1 LDDREC
7 AGTAAT
13 RDTEPARRDQRSDQ
27 VICSAKSGSL
37 LGQALRLRAIALL
50 LGLLVFHGNSPAAI
64 PSAMPFGPLVQVIDT
79 DEREDHADISIQFA
93 CSVRYLSNTPISRG
107 SSTSIRL
114 RLGPDCGS
122 LVNSFPAELPLVGG
136 GGKLVTGARVE
147 SFVPGEVTLEL
158 SWARDFDFVMAPTAT
173 GLGLRVRLIGTSRRK
188 ATVLL
193 SDVEAPQGYA
203 VNLESAATKFEHD
216 AVEAAAASLKT
227 QAYVSETDIE
237 DTHWYR
243 LRVGPF
249 STRAEAERVLRIAQA
264 SYPHAWLAV
273 NDELTDL
280 TVVERAGAP
289 STAES
294 GPTDPALPDE
304 QRAQLLHDARAALEK
319 HQYPEAIDL
328 LSRLQRQPEY
338 PARADAQELLGLV
351 RERAG
356 QLAQA
361 KAEYETYLRRYPD
374 RPGAE
379 RVRAR
384 LQTLAAASLI
394 PKSTG
399 EFGAHADTRW
409 TMAGSA
415 ALTYQY
421 GKDQTVSAGTATST
435 TSVNAALIYGDL
447 LLRDRGERY
456 DFTARVDAGYTQ
468 NLVTTFGG
476 SQDRTT
482 AAYVELTDR
491 RFGVTG
497 RVGRQSLASLGVIG
511 LFDGVFAGYQVNPKF
526 SVSAAAG
533 LPAYTSYSSV
543 STQEKFGTVTV
554 EYGPYRQ
561 AWVFDAYLFDE
572 TAAGVTERRSVGF
585 QTRYSMSGRTAV
597 VLADYDI
604 AFQQLNSVTLLGNA
618 KVGEFWILGFD
629 ADYRRSPLLQLSNAL
644 VGQSVPDLRTLET
657 QLTPSQIRQ
666 LALDR
671 TSTSETF
678 VISASRP
685 LGERWQFMVDVAA
698 LELSGTPASPAI
710 AATPAVASTPS
721 TGLDKNI
728 AVQTSGSSLL
738 QASDLHIFGVRF
750 DDSPAA
756 RSTTLSW
763 DARFALPGAWR
774 IGPRFSVEQ
783 LNNSTLGGKQ
793 WLYLPQVRGDWTNRR
808 SVFEMIAGYQVLQQQ
823 ILLQQQALT
832 GQSQT
837 GALSQ
842 RSLYISAAYRLR
854 F

>member
-1 LDDREC
+1 LDDRER

-13 RDTEPARRDQRSDQ
+13 RDTEPARRDRRSDQ
-27 VICSAKSGSL
+27 VIRSAKSGSL
-37 LGQALRLRAIALL
+37 LPQALRLRAIALL

-158 SWARDFDFVMAPTAT
+158 SWARDLDFVMAPTAT

-203 VNLESAATKFEHD
+203 VNLESAATKFERD
-216 AVEAAAASLKT
+216 AVEAAAARLKT

-237 DTHWYR
+237 DTHWFR

-264 SYPHAWLAV
+264 SYPRAWLAV
-273 NDELTDL
+273 NDEQTDL
-280 TVVERAGAP
+280 TVVERAGAQ

-304 QRAQLLHDARAALEK
+304 QRALLLHDARAALEK

-328 LSRLQRQPEY
+328 LGRLQRQPEY

-361 KAEYETYLRRYPD
+361 KAEYEAYLRRYPD

-379 RVRAR
+379 RVRGR

-435 TSVNAALIYGDL
+435 TSVNAALVYGDL

-491 RFGVTG
+491 NFGVTG

-644 VGQSVPDLRTLET
+644 IGQSVPDLRTLET

-710 AATPAVASTPS
+710 AATPAVAATPS

-808 SVFEMIAGYQVLQQQ
+808 SVFELIAGYQVLQQQ

-832 GQSQT
+832 GQPQT

>member
-1 LDDREC
+1 MIGRVK
-7 AGTAAT
+7 
-13 RDTEPARRDQRSDQ
+13 P
-27 VICSAKSGSL
+27 GSL
-37 LGQALRLRAIALL
+37 LRQALPLRAAALL
-50 LGLLVFHGNSPAAI
+50 IGLLVLHGNSSAAI
-64 PSAMPFGPLVQVIDT
+64 PSAMPFGQLVQVIDT
-79 DEREDHADISIQFA
+79 DEREDHADISIQFS
-93 CSVRYLSNTPISRG
+93 CSVRYISNMPISHG
-107 SSTSIRL
+107 SSTLITL

-122 LVNSFPAELPLVGG
+122 LLNSFPPEFPLVGG
-136 GGKLVTGARVE
+136 GGRLVSGARVE
-147 SFVPGEVTLEL
+147 SFVPGEVRLEL
-158 SWARDFDFVMAPTAT
+158 TWTRELDFVMAPTAT

-188 ATVLL
+188 PSVLL
-193 SDVEAPQGYA
+193 SDIEEPQGYA
-203 VNLESAATKFEHD
+203 VNLESSAIKFEHA

-237 DTHWYR
+237 DTHWFR

-249 STRAEAERVLRIAQA
+249 STRAEAQRVLQIALA
-264 SYPHAWLAV
+264 NYPRAWLAV
-273 NDELTDL
+273 NDEQTDL
-280 TVVERAGAP
+280 TVVERAGAQSP
-289 STAES
+289 AET
-294 GPTDPALPDE
+294 GPTDPALPDD

-319 HQYPEAIDL
+319 HQYPEAVDL
-328 LSRLQRQPEY
+328 LSRLLRQPEY

-361 KAEYETYLRRYPD
+361 KAEYEAYLRRYPD

-379 RVRAR
+379 RVRGR
-384 LQTLAAASLI
+384 LQALVAASLT

-399 EFGAHADTRW
+399 EFGARVDTRW

-421 GKDQTVSAGTATST
+421 GRDQTVTAGTTTTT

-468 NLVTTFGG
+468 NLVKTFGG

-491 RFGVTG
+491 NWGLTG

-511 LFDGVFAGYQVNPKF
+511 LFDGLFVGYQVNSKF

-533 LPAYTSYSSV
+533 LPAYTSYSSF

-554 EYGPYRQ
+554 EYGPFRQ

-572 TAAGVTERRSVGF
+572 TAAGATERRSVGF
-585 QTRYSMSGRTAV
+585 QTRYSESGRTAV
-597 VLADYDI
+597 ILTDYDI
-604 AFQQLNSVTLLGNA
+604 AFRQLNSVTLIGNL
-618 KVGEFWILGFD
+618 KVGDFWILGFD
-629 ADYRRSPLLQLSNAL
+629 ADYRRSPLLQLTNAL
-644 VGQSVPDLRTLET
+644 IGQNATDLQALSVS
-657 QLTPSQIRQ
+657 LTPSQIRQ

-698 LELSGTPASPAI
+698 LELSGTPASRGTPGSPLGTLPVI
-710 AATPAVASTPS
+710 PATPDVPATPS

-728 AVQTSGSSLL
+728 AIQVSGSSLM

-750 DDSPAA
+750 DDSPTA

-774 IGPRFSVEQ
+774 VGPRFSVEE
-783 LNNSTLGGKQ
+783 LNDPTLGGKQ
-793 WLYLPQVRGDWTNRR
+793 WLYLPQVRGDWTSRR
-808 SVFEMIAGYQVLQQQ
+808 SIFELIGGYQLQQQ
-823 ILLQQQALT
+823 QAVLQQQALT

-837 GALSQ
+837 GTLSQ

>member
-1 LDDREC
+1 
-7 AGTAAT
+7 
-13 RDTEPARRDQRSDQ
+13 
-27 VICSAKSGSL
+27 VIRSAKSGSL
-37 LGQALRLRAIALL
+37 LRQALPLRAVELM
-50 LGLLVFHGNSPAAI
+50 LGLLVLHGNSPAAI

-79 DEREDHADISIQFA
+79 DEREDHADISVQFA
-93 CSVRYLSNTPISRG
+93 CSVRYISNMPISHG

-122 LVNSFPAELPLVGG
+122 LVSSFPAELPLVGG

-158 SWARDFDFVMAPTAT
+158 SWARELDFVMAPTAT
-173 GLGLRVRLIGTSRRK
+173 GLGLRVRLIGTGHRRK

-193 SDVEAPQGYA
+193 SEVEEPQGYA
-203 VNLESAATKFEHD
+203 VNLESAPTKFEHD

-227 QAYVSETDIE
+227 QAYESETDIE
-237 DTHWYR
+237 DTHWFR

-249 STRAEAERVLRIAQA
+249 STRAEAERVLRIALA
-264 SYPHAWLAV
+264 SYPRAWLAV
-273 NDELTDL
+273 NDEQTDL
-280 TVVERAGAP
+280 TVVERAGAQ
-289 STAES
+289 STADT
-294 GPTDPALPDE
+294 GPTDPPLADE
-304 QRAQLLHDARAALEK
+304 QRAQLLHDARTALEK
-319 HQYPEAIDL
+319 RQFPESIDL
-328 LSRLQRQPEY
+328 LNRLLRQPEY

-361 KAEYETYLRRYPD
+361 KAEYEAYLRRYPD

-379 RVRAR
+379 RVRTR

-399 EFGAHADTRW
+399 EFGARPNNRW
-409 TMAGSA
+409 SVAGSGA
-415 ALTYQY
+415 ITYQY
-421 GKDQTVSAGTATST
+421 GKDQTVSGGTTTST
-435 TSVNAALIYGDL
+435 TSVNAALVYGDFL
-447 LLRDRGERY
+447 MRERGERY

-468 NLVTTFGG
+468 NLVKTFGG

-491 RFGVTG
+491 NIGVTG

-511 LFDGVFAGYQVNPKF
+511 LFDGLFVGYQVNSKF

-561 AWVFDAYLFDE
+561 AWVFDGYLFDE
-572 TAAGVTERRSVGF
+572 TAAGTTERRSIGF
-585 QTRYSMSGRTAV
+585 QTRYTMSGRTAV

-604 AFQQLNSVTLLGNA
+604 AFRQLNSVTLLGNA
-618 KVGEFWILGFD
+618 KVGQFWILGFD

-644 VGQSVPDLRTLET
+644 IGQSAPDLRTLET

-678 VISASRP
+678 VISASRA
-685 LGERWQFMVDVAA
+685 LGERWQFMVDLAA
-698 LELSGTPASPAI
+698 LQLSGTPASPAT
-710 AATPAVASTPS
+710 AVTPAVASTPS
-721 TGLDKNI
+721 TGLDKNL
-728 AVQTSGSSLL
+728 AVQVSGSSLL

-750 DDSPAA
+750 DDSPTA

-774 IGPRFSVEQ
+774 VGPRFSVEQ
-783 LNNSTLGGKQ
+783 LNDRTLGGKQ
-793 WLYLPQVRGDWTNRR
+793 WLYLPQVRGDWTSRR
-808 SVFEMIAGYQVLQQQ
+808 SVFEVIAGYQVLQQQ
-823 ILLQQQALT
+823 IVLQQQAL

-837 GALSQ
+837 STLSQ
-842 RSLYISAAYRLR
+842 RSLYVSAAYRVR

>member
-1 LDDREC
+1 VIR
-7 AGTAAT
+7 AA
-13 RDTEPARRDQRSDQ
+13 Q
-27 VICSAKSGSL
+27 SGSL
-37 LGQALRLRAIALL
+37 LRQALPLRAIALL
-50 LGLLVFHGNSPAAI
+50 VSLVVLHGNSPAAI
-64 PSAMPFGPLVQVIDT
+64 PADMPSGPLVQFIDT
-79 DEREDHADISIQFA
+79 DEREDHADISVQFS
-93 CSVRYLSNTPISRG
+93 CSVRYISNNPISHG
-107 SSTSIRL
+107 NKTTIML

-122 LVNSFPAELPLVGG
+122 LLYSSLPAELPLVGG
-136 GGKLVTGARVE
+136 GGQLVTGARVE
-147 SFVPGEVTLEL
+147 SVVPGEATLEL
-158 SWARDFDFVMAPTAT
+158 TWARDLDFVMAPTAT

-193 SDVEAPQGYA
+193 SDIEAPQDYA
-203 VNLESAATKFEHD
+203 VNLDSSETQFEHD
-216 AVEAAAASLKT
+216 TVEAAAAAFKT

-249 STRAEAERVLRIAQA
+249 STRAEAQRVLQIALGN
-264 SYPHAWLAV
+264 YPRAWLAV
-273 NDELTDL
+273 NDEQTDL
-280 TVVERAGAP
+280 TIIERAGAQ
-289 STAES
+289 TAAES
-294 GPTDPALPDE
+294 GPVDLALPDD

-319 HQYPEAIDL
+319 RQYPEAVDL
-328 LSRLQRQPEY
+328 LSRLLRQPEY

-361 KAEYETYLRRYPD
+361 KAEYEAYLRRYSD

-379 RVRAR
+379 RVRGR
-384 LQTLAAASLI
+384 LQALAAASLT
-394 PKSTG
+394 PRSTG
-399 EFGAHADTRW
+399 EFGTRADTHW
-409 TMAGSA
+409 TMAGA
-415 ALTYQY
+415 AAVTYQY
-421 GKDQTVSAGTATST
+421 GRDQTVSAGTTTTT
-435 TSVNAALIYGDL
+435 TSVNAALVYGDF
-447 LLRDRGERY
+447 LLRDRGQRY
-456 DFTARVDAGYTQ
+456 DFTARVDAGYTK

-476 SQDRTT
+476 NQDRTT

-491 RFGVTG
+491 TFGVTG

-511 LFDGVFAGYQVNPKF
+511 LFDGLFVGYQINPKF

-572 TAAGVTERRSVGF
+572 AAAGATERRSIGF
-585 QTRYSMSGRTAV
+585 QTRYTELGRTAV
-597 VLADYDI
+597 ILVDYDI
-604 AFQQLNSVTLLGNA
+604 AFQQLNSITLIGNI
-618 KVGEFWILGFD
+618 KVGQSWILGFD

-644 VGQSVPDLRTLET
+644 IGQSAPDLPTLATE
-657 QLTPSQIRQ
+657 LTPSQIRR

-698 LELSGTPASPAI
+698 LQLGGTPASPPI
-710 AATPAVASTPS
+710 NGTPAVAATPS

-728 AVQTSGSSLL
+728 DVQVSGSSLM

-750 DDSPAA
+750 DDSPTA
-756 RSTTLSW
+756 RGTTLSW
-763 DARFALPGAWR
+763 DARFVLPGAWR
-774 IGPRFSVEQ
+774 FGPRFSVEQ
-783 LNNSTLGGKQ
+783 LNDSTLGGKQ
-793 WLYLPQVRGDWTNRR
+793 LLYLPQVRGDWTSKR
-808 SVFEMIAGYQVLQQQ
+808 SVFELIGGYQVQ
-823 ILLQQQALT
+823 QQQAVQLN
-832 GQSQT
+832 GQTQT
-837 GALSQ
+837 GALNQ